1 MDLRHLASRGAG
13 RQAPGRGCS
22 AYRGGMRRWRAW
34 SLASAVAGVLTTSV
48 YLIVIMMEGN
58 NSVWDVFPWAM
69 LMVVGTAASLWSALS
84 SNASVGRSMAIGAAV
99 VLGVIG
105 VVAMFSVGLGLVV
118 AAILAVVAAAR
129 AHSQPSD
136 DSKATLPHSASA

>member
-1 MDLRHLASRGAG
+1 MRG
-13 RQAPGRGCS
+13 
-22 AYRGGMRRWRAW
+22 WRAW
-34 SLASAVAGVLTTSV
+34 SLASAVASALTTSV
-48 YLIVIMMEGN
+48 YLIVIMIEGN

-84 SNASVGRSMAIGAAV
+84 STAAVGRSMAIGAAV
-99 VLGVIG
+99 VLGVVG

-118 AAILAVVAAAR
+118 AAILACVAAAR

-136 DSKATLPHSASA
+136 DSKATLPHSTSA